1 MPRVAWATYVIMG
14 TLAGWAANLEI
25 AMAEERDLKRR
36 YETPLLT
43 IIGTFEDVTRATS
56 VGTRLDATMPAGT
69 PLSEVLQ
76 HLS

>member
-1 MPRVAWATYVIMG
+1 
-14 TLAGWAANLEI
+14 
-25 AMAEERDLKRR
+25 MAEERDLKRR